1 MAGAQWTCLQPKKLA
16 INPYVES
23 AEDEWKFWHKTFTNF
38 IEAMPEGDGALDK
51 LTVLTAY
58 LTSPIYKLISEET
71 NYDDAMA
78 ALEKLFVKPE
88 NQLYV
93 RHRFMTA
100 HQDDWESIDQFAM
113 RIDEM
118 SQDCRFVPV
127 SAQQYKDEMK
137 RDSFIGGI
145 FSNFIK
151 ERLLEY
157 KTLTFNEAYEK
168 AKALQLATPK
178 SKYEFNFE
186 ISSSE
191 SGVKKDKNS
200 PEPDKDNSDG
210 VSVQGEML
218 LQPIL
223 AGGQISPLS

>member
-1 MAGAQWTCLQPKKLA
+1 MAYTQWKCLRPEKLA
-16 INPYVES
+16 IDPHAKS

-38 IEAMPEGDGALDK
+38 IEAMPGGDGALDK

-100 HQDDWESIDQFAM
+100 HQDGYESTDQFAL
-113 RIDEM
+113 RINKL

-157 KTLTFNEAYEK
+157 KMLTFDEACEK
-168 AKALQLATPK
+168 ARALELDLHD
-178 SKYEFNFE
+178 NG
-186 ISSSE
+186 SE
-191 SGVKKDKNS
+191 MDFSPRESPINDMQVSFGDENDDDSMKCDFIPSDK
-200 PEPDKDNSDG
+200 
-210 VSVQGEML
+210 L
-218 LQPIL
+218 LQVSCSL
-223 AGGQISPLS
+223 